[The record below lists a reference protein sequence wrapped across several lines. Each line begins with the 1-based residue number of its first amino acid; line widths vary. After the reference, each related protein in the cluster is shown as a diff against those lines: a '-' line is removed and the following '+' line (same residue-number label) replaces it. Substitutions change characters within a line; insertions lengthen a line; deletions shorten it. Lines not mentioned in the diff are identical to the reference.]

1 MKLFNILKEPLGESQ
16 DLTLPKLFEKRRKK
30 REASKREKEQKRI
43 QDRRKKLFQ
52 LKSAQEKPKVG
63 TPAKDTKFKNILRGI
78 ATVAYITFLEKY
90 LERKTPPAEPEPL
103 GDEVDIIIQNF
114 KDLVNSMIEDDY
126 SLRGSH
132 SFSSTRRTA
141 SGGNA
146 KQWSAEQIVGYG
158 QEIGGVLGEAIE
170 NVGKEQ
176 VAKNIQTYGT
186 TLVELAEQIVFA
198 IYENRYAKWGG
209 GRGAYYSS
217 LQLEIKSILET
228 KAI

>member
-1 MKLFNILKEPLGESQ
+1 MKLFKGLKNLISKVAKFI
-16 DLTLPKLFEKRRKK
+16 TPKIFKK
-30 REASKREKEQKRI
+30 KTA
-43 QDRRKKLFQ
+43 
-52 LKSAQEKPKVG
+52 
-63 TPAKDTKFKNILRGI
+63 TKAI
-78 ATVAYITFLEKY
+78 
-90 LERKTPPAEPEPL
+90 EPEITKEIIETETEID
-103 GDEVDIIIQNF
+103 DEVDIIIQNF
-114 KDLVNSMIEDDY
+114 KDLVTSMVDDDY

-158 QEIGGVLGEAIE
+158 QEIGGVLGEAID

-176 VAKNIQTYGT
+176 VAKNIQTYGI

-217 LQLEIKSILET
+217 LQLEIKSILELKT
-228 KAI
+228 V